1 MGAIPLDSSIRRI
14 LVVNFGGIGDEILFF
29 PTIRTLAE
37 TYPDAAIDAV
47 VEPRCVGVMKFNPHV
62 REVFPF
68 DAKHEPKVTDFLKLV
83 LALRRRRYDLA
94 VTAGSSPAMAALVFL
109 AGASHRVGYATHRLT
124 ALLSLAVPLNKRQYA
139 GGMYH
144 DLVAFTG
151 RAAQLPEM
159 RVPEADRG
167 WAKGFLAE
175 HGVAPDRPVVVF
187 HPGVSKL
194 SIEKKIIKGWA
205 PERWV
210 ELGRRLAAD
219 GAQLVL
225 AGGPDDEDVI
235 RLIRETGDFPAVE
248 AFGKTK
254 GMGQLAALMAEADA
268 VVAVDSA
275 PMHVGVAVG
284 TPTIGIF
291 GPTDPAKL
299 LPATGG
305 HRAVHVEGLACRPCL
320 WDHRQTSCDAL
331 TCLQDLTVERV
342 HQAVRETL
350 GAPRPS

>member
-1 MGAIPLDSSIRRI
+1 MATVPLDKSIRKI

-37 TYPDAAIDAV
+37 TYPDATIDAV
-47 VEPRCVGVMKFNPHV
+47 VEPRCVGIMRFNPHV

-68 DAKHEPKVTDFLKLV
+68 DAKHEPSVLDFGKLV
-83 LALRRRRYDLA
+83 LKLRREGYDLA
-94 VTAGSSPAMAALVFL
+94 VTAGSSPAMAVLVWL
-109 AGASHRVGYATHRLT
+109 SGAKHRVGYATHRLT
-124 ALLSLAVPLNKRQYA
+124 GLLTHAVALNKQQYA

-151 RAAQLPEM
+151 KAAQLPEM
-159 RVPEADRG
+159 KVAAEDTAWAKAFLTEHGAVPER
-167 WAKGFLAE
+167 
-175 HGVAPDRPVVVF
+175 RVVVF

-194 SIEKKIIKGWA
+194 SIEKNIIKGWA

-219 GAQLVL
+219 GVQLVL
-225 AGGPDDEDVI
+225 AGGPDDEEVI
-235 RLIRETGDFPAVE
+235 GLIRETGDFPAIE

-268 VVAVDSA
+268 IVAVDSA
-275 PMHVGVAVG
+275 PMHVGVGVG
-284 TPTIGIF
+284 TPTIGLF

-299 LPATGG
+299 LPAGAQHT
-305 HRAVHVEGLACRPCL
+305 AVHVADLACRPCL
-320 WDHRQTSCDAL
+320 WDKRQTSCEAL
-331 TCLQDLTVERV
+331 TCLKDLTVERV
-342 HQAVRETL
+342 YAAVKDTL
-350 GAPRPS
+350 ER